1 MWRHVST
8 SRNVGDTRTFPTTF
22 MKETAAIFIFRVNS
36 LLEIWE
42 RSENWKIISI
52 IQFLNLQSLLPALNA
67 ALFNLFMRILWI
79 PIPINHFLL
88 TSYRMIV
95 KNTSAFQFH
104 QSDSRIIQVSFTTSL
119 PLHSPCDAI
128 RHPMLCLR
136 MKISF
141 LLSHSKFLVKFR
153 IFILCLLLLW
163 LGIMF

>member
-1 MWRHVST
+1 
-8 SRNVGDTRTFPTTF
+8 
-22 MKETAAIFIFRVNS
+22 
-36 LLEIWE
+36 
-42 RSENWKIISI
+42 
-52 IQFLNLQSLLPALNA
+52 
-67 ALFNLFMRILWI
+67 
-79 PIPINHFLL
+79 
-88 TSYRMIV
+88 MIV

-153 IFILCLLLLW
+153 IFILSLVSVASMIRYNVLIPLRFMTVQELTKRQHPMISKRHSKLQFVFVGLQKIVQLTGREQVGSTLLLKTHTWDIPLTN
-163 LGIMF
+163 LKDKNG